1 MRENVRLKLA
11 IQKSG
16 RLADDCR
23 DLLEQCGIKFTKS
36 KDQLFCQAQNFPLDL
51 FFVRDDDIP
60 AFVASSVCQIG
71 IVGRNVLSEEMISS
85 PNQKLKSVKE
95 IMALGFGKCRLSLAV
110 PHSFAYE
117 GVCSLEGKT
126 IATSYEGLL
135 SEFLKQNNV
144 NAEIVDMRGAV
155 EIAPRVGMADA
166 ICDLVSTGST
176 LAVNGLKEVEV
187 IFRSEASLIRNE
199 NISSKLVEILDR
211 LLLRIKGVQQAGA
224 SKYIMLHAPAAAL
237 DDIRKVIPGSDSPT
251 VLALQGRN
259 DKVAIHAVCN
269 EGIFWE
275 TMEDL
280 RSRGATDILVVSI
293 EKMLN

>member
-1 MRENVRLKLA
+1 MARLKLA

-16 RLADDCR
+16 RLAEDCR
-23 DLLEQCGIKFTKS
+23 DLLEKCGIKFTKS

-60 AFVASSVCQIG
+60 AFVATGVCQIG
-71 IVGRNVLSEEMISS
+71 IVGQNVLSEEKISS
-85 PNQKLKSVKE
+85 PNQKLKSIKE
-95 IMALGFGKCRLSLAV
+95 IMTLGFGKCRLSLAV
-110 PHSFAYE
+110 PYGFEYKDIQ
-117 GVCSLEGKT
+117 SLDGKT
-126 IATSYEGLL
+126 IATSYAGLL
-135 SEFLKQNNV
+135 SEFLKQNTIK
-144 NAEIVDMRGAV
+144 AEIVDMRGAV

-187 IFRSEASLIRNE
+187 IYRSEASLILNE
-199 NISSKLVEILDR
+199 NIIDELTEILDR
-211 LLLRIKGVQQAGA
+211 LLLRIKGVLQAGA
-224 SKYIMLHAPAAAL
+224 SKYIMLHAPVDVL

-280 RSRGATDILVVSI
+280 RSRGATDILVVPI